1 MKLSAVA
8 FLLLSFLATS
18 THAASD
24 SSRLNENTPCVAR
37 SPTSGLYFDLRAIS
51 LFPPELKNGKKIDH
65 DARNESWYCKGHDYP
80 ANFSINVCEPVI
92 EPLTDVVGV
101 DSSRW
106 KNISAYYEQDGQIYS
121 LGYGGVPAG
130 DGRQRMMLTVM
141 TENQPQTPF
150 SAAASLS

>member
-8 FLLLSFLATS
+8 FLLLSSLTSS

-24 SSRLNENTPCVAR
+24 SSRLHEDTPCVAR
-37 SPTSGLYFDLRAIS
+37 SPSSGLYFDLRAIS
-51 LFPPELKNGKKIDH
+51 LFPPELKDGEKIDQN
-65 DARNESWYCKGHDYP
+65 ARNESWYCKGYDYP

-92 EPLTDVVGV
+92 EPLRDVVGV

-130 DGRQRMMLTVM
+130 VVGKG
-141 TENQPQTPF
+141 
-150 SAAASLS
+150 